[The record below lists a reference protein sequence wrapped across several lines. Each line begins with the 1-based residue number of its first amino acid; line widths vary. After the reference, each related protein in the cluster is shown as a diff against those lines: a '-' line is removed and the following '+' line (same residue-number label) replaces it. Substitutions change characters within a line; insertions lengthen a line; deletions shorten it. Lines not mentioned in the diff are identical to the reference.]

1 MTLSPTLITD
11 ALADLPGHTRL
22 VVGFS
27 GGLDSTVLLHLA
39 QQCRQTDPA
48 LNVAALHVNHQL
60 QPAADQWQLHC
71 ELLCRHW
78 QIPFLGDIVRV
89 DRDQASLEQAA
100 RDARYAAFRRHL
112 QPGDLLL
119 LAHHRDDQVETLF
132 QRLLRGS
139 GPLGLGGMGSV
150 SRQPGLTILRPLLE
164 QDRADL
170 EAYARDQGL
179 GWIDDP
185 SNGDTGFERNFL
197 RHQVLPSLRT
207 RWPRLNQT
215 VARAARL
222 SRDSAQLLDELALID
237 AGEPVTAGNPLP
249 IPVLQS
255 LSHARAMNLLRY
267 WIRQHGTTA
276 PSEAQLARVLMEILP
291 AQDDAQPVVSWG
303 QHQLRRYRQ
312 GLYCLPLLPVPA
324 PVDLPFVPG
333 EDAPLLPVGRLIQAE
348 GQGTAFSRTRLH
360 QGDLRLRTR
369 QGGERLKPAGRPGNS
384 LKHWLQALQVPPW
397 WRDHWPILYAGDE
410 IAGLPGL
417 VVCEGFQ
424 PAGPEDGLWL
434 GWQSR

>member
-1 MTLSPTLITD
+1 MILSPALITD
-11 ALADLPGHTRL
+11 ALANLPGYTRL

-39 QQCRQTDPA
+39 HQCRQTDPV
-48 LNVAALHVNHQL
+48 LDIAALHVNHQL
-60 QPAADQWQLHC
+60 QPAADQWQRHC
-71 ELLCRHW
+71 ERLCKQW
-78 QIPFLGDIVRV
+78 QIPFLSDVVRV
-89 DRDQASLEQAA
+89 ERGASSLEQAA
-100 RDARYAAFRRHL
+100 RDARYAVFRRHL

-139 GPLGLGGMGSV
+139 GPLGLGAMNPV

-170 EAYARDQGL
+170 EAYARAHGL
-179 GWIDDP
+179 VWLDDP
-185 SNGDTGFERNFL
+185 SNADTGFERNFL
-197 RHQVLPSLRT
+197 RHQVLPLLRS

-222 SRDSAQLLDELALID
+222 GRESAQLLDELAQID
-237 AGEPVTAGNPLP
+237 AGEPMSAGNPLP

-255 LSHARAMNLLRY
+255 LSRARAMNLLRY
-267 WIRQHGTTA
+267 WIRLHGTTA
-276 PSEAQLARVLMEILP
+276 PSQAQLARVLEEILP
-291 AQDDAQPVVSWG
+291 AQGDAQPVVSWG
-303 QHQLRRYRQ
+303 LHQLRRYEK
-312 GLYCLPLLPVPA
+312 GLYCLPLLPLPE
-324 PVDLPFVPG
+324 PVDLPWVPG
-333 EDAPLLPVGRLIQAE
+333 EDVPLLPVGRLIQVE
-348 GQGTAFSRTRLH
+348 GQGTAFSRARLH
-360 QGDLRLRTR
+360 QCDVRLRTR
-369 QGGERLKPAGRPGNS
+369 QGGERLKPVGRLGNS
-384 LKHWLQALQVPPW
+384 LKHWLQILRVPPW
-397 WRDHWPILYAGDE
+397 WRDHWPILYADGQ

-424 PAGPEDGLWL
+424 PAGQHDMLWL